1 VRPFTSILADPP
13 WKYGDKLPATDAG
26 GERGA
31 AGQYHVMTTDAI
43 CNLAHADELGMKIA
57 GHPVADHAV
66 LYCWVTN
73 PFLLN
78 GDGARVCKA
87 WGFEPKQLI
96 TWVKGRL
103 VVSKLW
109 GLEPHAELVLNVGLG
124 RYTRGCT
131 EHIILATRGRA
142 TQLVLERNVPN
153 VFMAPRTR
161 HSAKPEAQ
169 YGLIERLTP
178 GPYLEV
184 FARQNRSGWTSFGD
198 QLPVV

>member
-13 WKYGDKLPATDAG
+13 WQYGDRLPPTEAG

-43 CNLAHADELGMKIA
+43 CALAQPGEIA
-57 GHPVADHAV
+57 GFPIADHAV

-73 PFLLN
+73 SFLLN

-103 VVSKLW
+103 VIIPCPDASGIMPSW
-109 GLEPHAELVLNVGLG
+109 VLNVGLG

-131 EHIILATRGRA
+131 EHIILATRGQA
-142 TQLVLERNVPN
+142 TKLILEHNIPN

-169 YGLIERLTP
+169 YGMVERLTS
-178 GPYLEV
+178 GPYLEL
-184 FARQNRSGWTSFGD
+184 FARQNRAGWTSFGD
-198 QLPVV
+198 QLHVV